1 MVMRMMAALVVA
13 GSLLCGTAA
22 AEAVD
27 HYDAAAL
34 AQTADALKA
43 KAAAT
48 GSAAE
53 TLARYSNHHMMLSY
67 RAKDGNA
74 ELHTHYADVF
84 VIVRGKALLLID
96 GTIPDGKEESPGEI
110 RGPAVKDGKPV
121 LLATGDVVHI
131 PAGVPHQMLIAKG
144 DELVY
149 FVVKIK
155 EKE

>member
-1 MVMRMMAALVVA
+1 MRMMAAVVVA
-13 GSLLCGTAA
+13 GCWLCGSAA
-22 AEAVD
+22 SAQGVD

-48 GSAAE
+48 GSAADM
-53 TLARYSNHHMMLSY
+53 LARYGNHHMMLSY

-84 VIVRGKALLLID
+84 VIVRGKALLLTE
-96 GTIPDGKEESPGEI
+96 GTIPDAKEESPGEI

-155 EKE
+155 EHD